1 MRMDLDISH
10 QVEIRLPKRKKQQV
24 QVRQPQALQ
33 IPNQTEQG
41 QTILPEQ
48 T

>member
-1 MRMDLDISH
+1 MDLDISH
-10 QVEIRLPKRKKQQV
+10 QVEIQPRKLKKQQV
-24 QVRQPQALQ
+24 QVRQLQVLQ

-41 QTILPEQ
+41 QIILPEQ